1 MPVSVLED
9 DQQFM
14 WVSGLPDDARLIVQ
28 GQDFVRDAQV
38 VETVKA
44 ANVEASAQ

>member
-1 MPVSVLED
+1 VLQD

-14 WVSGLPDDARLIVQ
+14 WVAGLPDNSRLIVQ

-44 ANVEASAQ
+44 SNIEASAQ